1 MTNPRFHAFEAKRNL
16 PFYSTGSLAIGSIIV
31 ACCAII
37 MALSPLLLP
46 AFLPV
51 ALVGLVLAILG
62 LFSYQDRSALQVA
75 AMSINGL
82 LVLFAL
88 LKGPSGMLQPANA
101 AEYAVWPQANLLSGS
116 SDVLPG
122 WLLQRDQTS
131 SSDGIGMDFVVQ
143 WDVSGIEGHWNWF
156 EGTLYVQN
164 ARTGAEHELTW
175 EIHGPI
181 HSGVIVMQGH
191 SLSISESEMELA
203 WLLSS
208 PIEDLVIGFR
218 PIQWEHSAPDQHQFA
233 RSASNLPTVSRRYA
247 RDIGGMQ

>member
-1 MTNPRFHAFEAKRNL
+1 MTTPRYHTFEAKRNL
-16 PFYSTGSLAIGSIIV
+16 PIYSTGSLAIGSIIV

-51 ALVGLVLAILG
+51 ALIGLVLAILG

-75 AMSINGL
+75 AMSVNGL

-101 AEYAVWPQANLLSGS
+101 AEYAVWAPTNLIAGS
-116 SDVLPG
+116 SDVIPG
-122 WLLQRDQTS
+122 WLLQRDQTA

-143 WDVSGIEGHWNWF
+143 WDVSSIEGHWNWF
-156 EGTLYVQN
+156 EGTLFVQN
-164 ARTGAEHELTW
+164 ARTGAEHELSW

-191 SLSISESEMELA
+191 SLSISKSETELA

-208 PIEDLVIGFR
+208 PLEDLVIGFR
-218 PIQWEHSAPDQHQFA
+218 PIQWEHSAPDQQQFV
-233 RSASNLPTVSRRYA
+233 STSSSQPTMSRRYP
-247 RDIGGMQ
+247 RDIGGIQ